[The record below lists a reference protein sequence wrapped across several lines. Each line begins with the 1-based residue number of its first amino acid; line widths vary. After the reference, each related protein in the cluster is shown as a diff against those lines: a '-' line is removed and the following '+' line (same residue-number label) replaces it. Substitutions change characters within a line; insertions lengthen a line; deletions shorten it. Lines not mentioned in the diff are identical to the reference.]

1 MTKQRKC
8 AYNIDGVLE
17 KRKKGDTMTF
27 EEKQEHVIMQ
37 YKMSYDLDIAMTKV
51 ELTEDDKKAMLEDK
65 SFMFRISYADATIR
79 EKIVETMVSNLD
91 SENESL
97 SQKAAIDLGNILYK
111 SKFNKK
117 EEAQKSVVPDTIIL
131 VGA

>member
-17 KRKKGDTMTF
+17 NRKKGDIMTF

-37 YKMSYDLDIAMTKV
+37 YKMSYDLDIAMTKI

>member
-1 MTKQRKC
+1 
-8 AYNIDGVLE
+8 
-17 KRKKGDTMTF
+17 MTF

-37 YKMSYDLDIAMTKV
+37 YKMSYDLDIAMTKI